1 MIQNPSIELTA
12 EEEATLMY
20 QSIANNRE
28 TGKRLHDS
36 IENLVEMCDTLD
48 DQFLAMG
55 IKHRIS
61 KILLCLTTSE
71 VTPTRMIMIRRFFNL
86 DTRVSL
92 ILLRLFRD
100 QHANMP
106 TPPQAG

>member
-1 MIQNPSIELTA
+1 MLHNPSTDMT
-12 EEEATLMY
+12 EEQASLMY
-20 QSIANNRE
+20 QSITHNRE
-28 TGKRLHDS
+28 IGEQLHTV
-36 IENLVEMCDTLD
+36 IEHLVEMSNNQD

-61 KILLCLTTSE
+61 KIILCLTTSE
-71 VTPTRMIMIRRFFNL
+71 VTHTRMIMIRKFFNL

-106 TPPQAG
+106 LPPQAG